1 MILLYFE
8 KRYISH
14 ISCDKYITQAAA
26 GGQTPTVD
34 KTALEKAIK
43 DAEACKQSDYTT
55 EAWAALQS
63 ALANARKVNND
74 ANATE
79 EASSCE

>member
-1 MILLYFE
+1 MCSSDLDNKFSYE
-8 KRYISH
+8 KKNSV
-14 ISCDKYITQAAA
+14 DITQAAA

-55 EAWAALQS
+55 EA
-63 ALANARKVNND
+63 
-74 ANATE
+74 
-79 EASSCE
+79 